1 MLRNC
6 IKENVFASVNYDF
19 LIMRMKDLP
28 VNEDNPAVIPP
39 NNPVKTVLLQNQ
51 DGYSVCEYMIIG
63 NANVQSHQSPQKK
76 NCQK

>member
-39 NNPVKTVLLQNQ
+39 NNPVKTTSNNGLSCFKTKMDIL
-51 DGYSVCEYMIIG
+51 
-63 NANVQSHQSPQKK
+63 
-76 NCQK
+76 